1 MMSYYRQW
9 KMALAV
15 LVVVVLAGLV
25 PAATSQA
32 QNQSTYFPQTG
43 HYLGGSFRAFWLSSG
58 GLEIFGYPITEEYIR
73 NSDGKLVQYFER
85 ARFELQVLGP
95 GRANVQLGLVGSD
108 YMASRGLGFPRVGAV
123 PNSATVRYFPETG
136 HTLRGAFKSY
146 WERRGGLGIY
156 GFPLSEEVREL
167 LPDGVERTVQYF
179 ERARFELHGSQ
190 VRLSL
195 LGSYLAPCQ
204 RRPGLPPNAPP
215 SGPVAEGD
223 AKSCVPP
230 TPAASGRVYPEVS
243 APGTVLGFEARGY
256 EPGELVSLWMN
267 LPNGTVRALPYQAI
281 AGNDGGVLIGF
292 RTEAGDPLGQWSLVG
307 QGVTSKRTVLAPFRL
322 QR

>member
-1 MMSYYRQW
+1 MSYYRRW
-9 KMALAV
+9 KLALAV
-15 LVVVVLAGLV
+15 LVVAVMAGLMPV
-25 PAATSQA
+25 AISQS
-32 QNQSTYFPQTG
+32 QNQFIYFPQTG
-43 HYLGGSFRAFWLSSG
+43 HYLGGAFRNFWLSSG
-58 GLEIFGYPITEEYIR
+58 GVEIFGYPITEEYIR

-108 YMASRGLGFPRVGAV
+108 YMASRGLGFPRVAPV
-123 PNSATVRYFPETG
+123 PNTASVRYFPETG
-136 HTLRGAFKSY
+136 HTLRGAFKNY
-146 WERRGGLGIY
+146 WERRGGLGTY
-156 GFPLSEEVREL
+156 GFPRSEEVREQ

-190 VRLSL
+190 VRLAL
-195 LGSYLAPCQ
+195 LGSFLAPCQ

-215 SGPVAEGD
+215 RSPVAEGD
-223 AKSCVPP
+223 PKSCVPP
-230 TPAASGRVYPEVS
+230 TPLASGRVYPDVS

-256 EPGELVSLWMN
+256 QPGEFVSMWMN
-267 LPNGTVRALPYQAI
+267 LPNGTVRGLPYQAI
-281 AGNDGGVLIGF
+281 AGSDGGVLIGF

-307 QGVTSKRTVLAPFRL
+307 QGTASGRVVVSAFRL